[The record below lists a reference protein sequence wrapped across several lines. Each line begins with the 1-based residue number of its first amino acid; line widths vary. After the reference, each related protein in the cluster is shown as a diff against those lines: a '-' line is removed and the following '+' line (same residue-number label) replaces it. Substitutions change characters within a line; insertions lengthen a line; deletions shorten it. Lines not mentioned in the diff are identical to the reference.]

1 MPAPGNAVH
10 HLGYFTDDFDAT
22 AAALAAAG
30 FTLEMCHTSD
40 GERPSLFAYFVSP
53 DGTRV
58 EIVDHDV
65 FGDLADFLS
74 AFQ

>member
-1 MPAPGNAVH
+1 
-10 HLGYFTDDFDAT
+10 
-22 AAALAAAG
+22 LAAAG

-53 DGTRV
+53 DGARV